1 MADVPSGGLPRPL
14 TSFIGRERE
23 LAQARRLLAGS
34 YLVTLTGP
42 GGSGKTRLGIALAA
56 EVAGDYPDGVFFV
69 PLAPVRDP
77 DLVPSTIAQSLGLQ
91 DARDRPL
98 MDHLVSQLR
107 DRKMLLVLDNF
118 EHLLAGAP
126 AVARLLRE
134 TSALRILASSR
145 SPLRVSGE
153 QECPVPPLAVPD
165 PATTPTPG
173 ALAACES
180 VRLFAERAA
189 AVAPDFALDEQNAP
203 AIAQI
208 ARRLDGLPLAIE
220 LAAARVKLL
229 PPEAILARLEHS
241 LRLLTGG
248 GRDLPDRQQ
257 TLRATI
263 AWSHDLLTEGAGR
276 LLATCSVFAG
286 GASLEAI
293 ETVCDAR
300 VDIGLPV
307 LDGLAELLD
316 QSLMRQ
322 VRRPGPVRY
331 ALLETIREF
340 AAERLDQMPEADR
353 VRAAHAAAFLALAEA
368 DGRLQPGLAKKGW
381 LERVEVEHNNIRA
394 AIGWYREHAPPD
406 ALRMAAAMTAFWSL
420 RGHHTEGRQRL
431 DELLALVTEPRL
443 VRVSALNG
451 AAWLAID
458 QGDYVHGSGLLG
470 ESIGL
475 GRALGDTVGEA
486 IATVYLAR
494 CTMSSLDTAAG
505 APDVLRAVA
514 LVSPTGDAPA
524 TTLVMFYSG
533 IVALLS
539 GQPEAAR
546 DVFGRCA
553 AMAAELGLTQLT
565 GRARQMLGYSLL
577 DLGELAAA
585 RAALAEGVPV
595 SMEIG
600 DRWIVQIGLGGFIG
614 LAVKTGRPRLAL
626 RLAGA
631 ADAFRAANEFSMPAP
646 MQEIVD
652 RWLGPARVKAGQAA
666 GRLAAEGRRLGPEEA
681 IRLALANEPDDAAPP
696 GLQGSR
702 PTLTRRETEVA
713 ELAARGLTNRDIA
726 AQLYLSVRTVEAHVD
741 HILTKLGF
749 RTRTQLA
756 AWAHEQGLLT
766 EDT

>member
-1 MADVPSGGLPRPL
+1 MPDVSSGGLPRPL

-77 DLVPSTIAQSLGLQ
+77 ELVPSTIAQSLGLQ

-107 DRKMLLVLDNF
+107 DRQVLLVLDNF

-165 PATTPTPG
+165 LGARPTPDG
-173 ALAACES
+173 LAACES

-189 AVAPDFALDEQNAP
+189 AVLPEFAVDEQNAA

-229 PPEAILARLEHS
+229 APESILARLEHS

-263 AWSHDLLTEGAGR
+263 AWSHDLLTEGASR
-276 LLATCSVFAG
+276 LLATCSVFTG

-293 ETVCDAR
+293 ETVCGAA
-300 VDIGLPV
+300 VDIGMPV

-322 VRRPGPVRY
+322 LRRPGAVRY

-340 AAERLDQMPEADR
+340 AAERLDRMPEADR
-353 VRAAHAAAFLALAEA
+353 LRAAHAAAFLALVEA
-368 DGRLQPGLAKKGW
+368 DGRVQPGLARKDW

-394 AIGWYREHAPPD
+394 ALGWYREHDPPA

-431 DELLALVTEPRL
+431 DELLAQVCEPG
-443 VRVSALNG
+443 VARVSALNG

-458 QGDYVHGSGLLG
+458 QGDYPQATGLLAD
-470 ESIGL
+470 SAGL
-475 GRALGDTVGEA
+475 GRALGDTVGEG
-486 IATVYLAR
+486 IATVYLGR
-494 CTMSSLDTAAG
+494 CKMSSLGTAAG
-505 APDVLRAVA
+505 APDVERAVT
-514 LVSPTGDAPA
+514 LLGQTRDGPA
-524 TTLVMFYSG
+524 TTFVMFYSG
-533 IVALLS
+533 LVALLT
-539 GQPEAAR
+539 GQPEAAC

-565 GRARQMLGYSLL
+565 ARARQMLGYPCWTWASWPRP
-577 DLGELAAA
+577 G
-585 RAALAEGVPV
+585 P
-595 SMEIG
+595 
-600 DRWIVQIGLGGFIG
+600 RW
-614 LAVKTGRPRLAL
+614 PR
-626 RLAGA
+626 
-631 ADAFRAANEFSMPAP
+631 E
-646 MQEIVD
+646 
-652 RWLGPARVKAGQAA
+652 
-666 GRLAAEGRRLGPEEA
+666 
-681 IRLALANEPDDAAPP
+681 
-696 GLQGSR
+696 
-702 PTLTRRETEVA
+702 
-713 ELAARGLTNRDIA
+713 
-726 AQLYLSVRTVEAHVD
+726 
-741 HILTKLGF
+741 
-749 RTRTQLA
+749 
-756 AWAHEQGLLT
+756 
-766 EDT
+766 